1 MSASNDSPGKRGR
14 KPLFRDPLRKV
25 LVTLDEATIRKAKRI
40 GFGNLSMG
48 LRAAVYRAS
57 LRPVRLREIER

>member
-1 MSASNDSPGKRGR
+1 MSTSNDPPGRRGR
-14 KPLFRDPLRKV
+14 KPLYRDPLRKV

>member
-1 MSASNDSPGKRGR
+1 MSASNDPPRTRGR

-48 LRAAVYRAS
+48 LRAAVHRAS
-57 LRPVRLREIER
+57 LRPVRGREIER

>member
-1 MSASNDSPGKRGR
+1 MIVPRKPPQKRGR

-25 LVTLDEATIRKAKRI
+25 LVTLDAATIRKAKRI

>member
-1 MSASNDSPGKRGR
+1 MSAPNEPRGTRGR

-48 LRAAVYRAS
+48 LRAAVQRAS
-57 LRPVRLREIER
+57 LRPVRGREIER

>member
-1 MSASNDSPGKRGR
+1 MSESREAPGKRGR
-14 KPLFRDPLRKV
+14 KPLFRDPLRRV